1 MTREQAV
8 ALMISTFNQA
18 CGGAKEM
25 RLENVMTARQLA
37 LSQLG
42 MDGTKDINSECG
54 YPTTI
59 TIQNYQEMFERE
71 GVGARVVR
79 VWPKECWSMFP
90 QIYEKEAMKVTTPF
104 EKAWQEMEEEMDVL
118 SYLFRADEL
127 SGVGRYGVLLLGFN
141 DGESLDKEM
150 RKKDAKLIYLNV
162 FSESSVTIA
171 SWESNTASPRFQKPL
186 SYNISFVEE
195 SGVGGD
201 SEVTP
206 VSTTYT
212 VHWTRVIHIADN
224 LQMSEVYG
232 TPRMKVVWNRLLDI
246 RKTAGAAAEMFWK
259 GGWPGISF
267 EYNGTDPN
275 VALDTE
281 SIRDEMDK
289 YMNGLQRYV
298 ATTGMT
304 AKSLAPQISDPTGTL
319 QALLDLVALAVD
331 VPKRVLFGSEQ
342 SQLASTQDIKTWNR
356 RVAGRRINY
365 INPRIIKPFFR
376 RMMQFGVLPTVSYR
390 VFWPDLNT
398 LSDEEKAKIGETW
411 AKMVGAYVSGG
422 GDQMI
427 PVAEFLSICAGL
439 PDESVRQILEA
450 LKGDSDMRRMEQD
463 VIV

>member
-1 MTREQAV
+1 MTTREQAI
-8 ALMISTFNQA
+8 ALMMATFNQA
-18 CGGAKEM
+18 CGGTKEM

-42 MDGTKDINSECG
+42 MDGAKDINAECG
-54 YPTTI
+54 YPDII

-90 QIYEKEAMKVTTPF
+90 QIYEKEALKVITPF
-104 EKAWQEMEEEMDVL
+104 EKAWEKMEEELDVL
-118 SYLFRADEL
+118 SYLFRVDEL
-127 SGVGRYGVLLLGFN
+127 SGVGRFGVLLLGFD
-141 DGESLDKEM
+141 DGEELKTPM
-150 RKKDAKLIYLNV
+150 TKKDAKLIYLNV

-171 SWESNTASPRFQKPL
+171 SWETDTASPRFQKPL
-186 SYNISFVEE
+186 SYNISFAEE
-195 SGVGGD
+195 SGLSGD
-201 SEVTP
+201 GAAAPVTA
-206 VSTTYT
+206 TYE
-212 VHWTRVIHIADN
+212 VHWTRIIHIADN

-281 SIRDEMDK
+281 SIREEMDK

-319 QALLDLVALAVD
+319 QALLDLVALAAD

-365 INPRIIKPFFR
+365 INPRILKPFFR
-376 RMMQFGVLPTVSYR
+376 RMMEFGVLPTVSYR

-411 AKMVGAYVSGG
+411 AKMVEEYVRGG

-427 PVAEFLSICAGL
+427 PVGEFLSICAGL
-439 PDESVRQILEA
+439 SDESVRRILEA
-450 LKGDSDMRRMEQD
+450 LQGESDMRKIEQD
-463 VIV
+463 VV